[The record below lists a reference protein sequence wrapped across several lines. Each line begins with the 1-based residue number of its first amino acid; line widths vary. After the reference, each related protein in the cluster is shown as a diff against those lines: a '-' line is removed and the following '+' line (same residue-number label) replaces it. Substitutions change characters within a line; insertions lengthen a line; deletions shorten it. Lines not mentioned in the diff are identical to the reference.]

1 MRSMFISLLITL
13 ASLIGSSCLA
23 GTPVKVRIPK
33 VEVDVAVGQRFMYL
47 DGVITGQTIAP
58 LQSAMEKVV
67 TSYGKKPVTIIINSP
82 GGSVIAGMAFINRM
96 QAVKA
101 LDIEINCYVLDVAA
115 SMAFQ
120 ILTQCTNRYT
130 LPTSF
135 LLWHG
140 VRMGTREPITTS
152 LARSIADD
160 LQRMDDVVLMQLD
173 DSLSLDADMIRK
185 HFEHETL
192 WSGIGLHTAD
202 PDFIT
207 PLTSYPQLLPILPSA
222 VQMGQEGFFF
232 GLDGSDQGN
241 TGMIYI
247 WSGWKDYLNTKVQQ

>member
-1 MRSMFISLLITL
+1 MRSLFTSLLLTITAL
-13 ASLIGSSCLA
+13 FACNGYA
-23 GTPVKVRIPK
+23 EPQVTKVN
-33 VEVDVAVGQRFMYL
+33 ERFLFL
-47 DGVITGQTIAP
+47 DGVINGETIAP
-58 LQSAMEKVV
+58 LKAALEKAV
-67 TSYGKKPVTIIINSP
+67 TSKGRAPITILINSP

-173 DSLSLDADMIRK
+173 DALDIDSDVIRK

-192 WSGIGLHTAD
+192 WSGVGLHTED
-202 PDFIT
+202 PSFIT
-207 PLTSYPQLLPILPSA
+207 PVDSYPKLLSVIDTAVKMGEENPFRFLFGGQTVAPS
-222 VQMGQEGFFF
+222 E
-232 GLDGSDQGN
+232 
-241 TGMIYI
+241 GMIYI
-247 WSGWKDYLNTKVQQ
+247 WSGWKDYLNTRVAQ